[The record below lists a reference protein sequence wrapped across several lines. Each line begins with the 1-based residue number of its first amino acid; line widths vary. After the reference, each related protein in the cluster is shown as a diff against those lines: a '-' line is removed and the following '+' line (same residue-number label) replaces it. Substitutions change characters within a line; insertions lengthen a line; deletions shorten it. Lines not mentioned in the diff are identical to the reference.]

1 VSSPRQKKNRKKK
14 QPAHTRLRVQQAS
27 PRAFT
32 VDEFGKRNAIG
43 RDKTYAEIRAGRLQA
58 HKAGKRTL
66 IFDTSEEA
74 WRQSLPLLS
83 LGSN

>member
-1 VSSPRQKKNRKKK
+1 MKNGKKNLQKIS
-14 QPAHTRLRVQQAS
+14 T
-27 PRAFT
+27 RAFT
-32 VDEFGKRNAIG
+32 VEEFAKRNAIG

-74 WRQSLPLLS
+74 WRQSLPLLRLS
-83 LGSN
+83 